1 MNADALIGSVL
12 GTCTLEQLVGQGAI
26 AAVFRAQQSRPRRQ
40 VAVKVLVP
48 ATSLTSG
55 QQASVLQRFRREI
68 DAAASLEH
76 PNIVPIYE
84 YGDAGALTYL
94 VMPYIDGETL
104 QELMAR
110 KGALPLPRVVNYL
123 EQLAVALDYAHEKG
137 VIHRNI
143 KPANIML
150 APDGRL
156 LIADFGLGNLLL
168 ERRAGYSHITSTGT
182 LEYAA
187 PEQVLG
193 EEVNERADLYSL
205 AVILYQMVTGTTP
218 FKAVTPMRIAVQQ
231 IHTPPP
237 PPRIQRPDLPV
248 AAEQVMSR
256 ALAKRPADRYASGQ
270 NLVAAFRVAL
280 GAADIERDAPG
291 LTTSST
297 GSTTG
302 TRLFAPRG
310 LFDPVW
316 QTGKSKSLANPSS
329 LDVPQEEFP
338 GSEALPPVKSQ
349 SLEAKETWDAPDTDR
364 QEQAQPSFPGHVTTG
379 RLMASGYGQDG
390 KRTMRLTESVKVVR
404 VPLAGQPGQY
414 ITGLLPAPPKE
425 LPSEKKAPSFQK
437 RVQVIGSIAIAVL
450 IVLGASA
457 FWLLRGHP
465 SQVTNSHHA
474 LVGTPNLQ
482 ATVTAQAIA
491 TANANVI
498 LSDPLNQNIH
508 NWVVSTQGPKT
519 YAFESGAYHITD
531 NDSNQIAPAI
541 LPSEFLNRPF
551 VYTLTMQE
559 IKGDDG
565 SFNNSFGMILCFKQ
579 QAKNGKT
586 ITAFYSF
593 EVVNTKNGEYQFWQY
608 DDSKG
613 KNASPWKKMWHHV
626 FDQEFHQGHRANTFR
641 VVADSN
647 TLTFIVNGKQV
658 GTVKDASISGGSV
671 GMLVNLKG
679 TEVAFTNLELTHN

>member
-26 AAVFRAQQSRPRRQ
+26 TAIFRAQQSRPRRQ
-40 VAVKVLVP
+40 VAVKVLLP
-48 ATSLTSG
+48 ATSLTSD

-76 PNIVPIYE
+76 QNIVPIYE
-84 YGDAGALTYL
+84 YGDAGALAYL

-123 EQLAVALDYAHEKG
+123 EQLAAALDYAHEKG

-168 ERRAGYSHITSTGT
+168 ERQAGYSHITRTGT
-182 LEYAA
+182 LEYTA

-193 EEVNERADLYSL
+193 EEMNERADLYSL

-231 IHTPPP
+231 INTSPPS
-237 PPRIQRPDLPV
+237 PRILRPDLPV
-248 AAEQVMSR
+248 AAEQVMLR
-256 ALAKRPADRYASGQ
+256 ALAKRPAGRYASGQ
-270 NLVAAFRVAL
+270 DLVAAFRVAL
-280 GAADIERDAPG
+280 GAADSEFDAPG

-302 TRLFAPRG
+302 TKLFAPRG

-316 QTGKSKSLANPSS
+316 QTGKSKSLAHPSS
-329 LDVPQEEFP
+329 LDVPQEEIP
-338 GSEALPPVKSQ
+338 GSEVLPPVKSQ
-349 SLEAKETWDAPDTDR
+349 LLEAKETWDAPDTDR
-364 QEQAQPSFPGHVTTG
+364 QEQARLSFPGHVTTG
-379 RLMASGYGQDG
+379 HLMAPDYRQDG

-414 ITGLLPAPPKE
+414 ITGLLPALPKE
-425 LPSEKKAPSFQK
+425 LPSEKKAPSFKK
-437 RVQVIGSIAIAVL
+437 RVQMIGLIAVAVL

-465 SQVTNSHHA
+465 SQVTSSHRT
-474 LVGTPNLQ
+474 LVVTPNLQ

-491 TANANVI
+491 TVNANVI
-498 LSDPLNQNIH
+498 LSDPLSQNIH

-531 NDSNQIAPAI
+531 NDSNQVAPAI
-541 LPSEFLNRPF
+541 LQSEFLNRPF

-559 IKGDDG
+559 IKGNNG
-565 SFNNSFGMILCFKQ
+565 SFNNSFGMILCFNQ
-579 QAKNGKT
+579 HAKNGKT
-586 ITAFYSF
+586 ITTFYSF
-593 EVVNTKNGEYQFWQY
+593 EVVNTKNGEYQFWKY

-613 KNASPWKKMWHHV
+613 KNTSPWNKIWHHV

-647 TLTFIVNGKQV
+647 KLTLIVNGKQV
-658 GTVKDASISGGSV
+658 GTSKDASISGGSV